1 MGTDDGDGTTSSGA
15 CRYSAGVS
23 GSATALMDICGVTG
37 AEEVGLTSGESE
49 EAAAVGSDDA
59 AVVGDEEAAVVGSEE
74 AAVVGSEEAAVVGSE
89 EAAVVGSEE
98 AAEEGLM
105 VEVSVPEGGLTLGV
119 NSACEKTEAADNGES
134 VADVSVLEED
144 STLGIADEGNVANGE
159 DVCCREL
166 AE

>member
-1 MGTDDGDGTTSSGA
+1 VSMGTDDGDGTTSSGA

-59 AVVGDEEAAVVGSEE
+59 AVVGDEE

>member
-1 MGTDDGDGTTSSGA
+1 
-15 CRYSAGVS
+15 
-23 GSATALMDICGVTG
+23 MDICGVTG

-59 AVVGDEEAAVVGSEE
+59 AVVGDEE